1 MGNESI
7 MNAEDALHDRF
18 AQTSRVTLVTAAVN
32 LLLSVVKV
40 VIGFVAQSQSLVAD
54 GIHSLSDL
62 LSDLLVYFAARHAKN
77 EPDDEHPYG
86 HGRFE
91 TAATLG
97 LGVLLILA
105 ALGIAWDAVDR
116 LFSPAELLTPG
127 VLALFAAA
135 FSIAANEGLYYYT
148 IKVARRLRSDML
160 AANAWHHRSDA
171 ISSVVVLIGVGGTL
185 AGLPYLD
192 AVAAVAVGV
201 MIAKIGWDLGWSA
214 FQELVDAGL
223 EEERLEKI
231 RGLILETGGVD
242 DIHMLRTR
250 KMGGAA
256 SVDVHVLVEP
266 WISVSEGH
274 MIGQTVI
281 DRLLEG
287 IDEVSDVTVHVD
299 PEDDEI
305 AAPCKD
311 LPLRNEARKMINR
324 AWTDIGE
331 VSSLERLV
339 LHYLDGRIKLDI
351 YFPLSLYR
359 DEAQV
364 AELRSR
370 LQAALM
376 PHREFGEVRVYF
388 G

>member
-1 MGNESI
+1 MTSEI
-7 MNAEDALHDRF
+7 QLHDRF
-18 AQTSRVTLVTAAVN
+18 TETKRVTFVTAGVN

-40 VIGFVAQSQSLVAD
+40 IVGVVAQSQSLVAD

-62 LSDLLVYFAARHAKN
+62 LSDLLVYFAALHAKQ
-77 EPDDEHPYG
+77 EPDEQHPYG

-97 LGVLLILA
+97 LGILLILA

-116 LFSPAELLTPG
+116 LFSPEELLTPG
-127 VLALFAAA
+127 IIALFAAG
-135 FSIAANEGLYYYT
+135 FSIVANEGLYIYT

-192 AVAAVAVGV
+192 AVAAVAVGA

-223 EEERLEKI
+223 EEERLDKI
-231 RGLILETGGVD
+231 RATILDTGGVD

-250 KMGGAA
+250 KLGGAA
-256 SVDVHVLVEP
+256 SVDVHLLVEP

-281 DRLLEG
+281 DRLLED
-287 IDEVSDVTVHVD
+287 IDEVSDVTVHID

-305 AAPCKD
+305 AAPCRD
-311 LPLRNEARKMINR
+311 LPLRNEARKIIDR
-324 AWTDIGE
+324 AWSDIEEFSGI
-331 VSSLERLV
+331 SRLV
-339 LHYLDGRIKLDI
+339 LHYLDGKIDLDL
-351 YFPLSLYR
+351 YFPLSIYR
-359 DEAQV
+359 DESQSSQ
-364 AELRSR
+364 LCHR
-370 LQAALM
+370 LQKALTGH
-376 PHREFGEVRVYF
+376 PEFGAVRLFF

>member
-1 MGNESI
+1 MNGHDHLHQRFVETARVSI
-7 MNAEDALHDRF
+7 
-18 AQTSRVTLVTAAVN
+18 VTAVVN

-40 VIGFVAQSQSLVAD
+40 AIGIVAQSQSLVAD

-62 LSDLLVYFAARHAKN
+62 LSDLLVYFAARHARN

-97 LGVLLILA
+97 LGILLILA
-105 ALGIAWDAVDR
+105 AAGIAWDAAHR
-116 LFSPAELLTPG
+116 LFSPEELLTPG
-127 VLALFAAA
+127 VIALFAAA
-135 FSIAANEGLYYYT
+135 FSIVANEGLFHYT
-148 IKVARRLRSDML
+148 IRVARRLRSDML

-171 ISSVVVLIGVGGTL
+171 ISSVVVLVGVGGTL

-192 AVAAVAVGV
+192 AVAAVAVGA

-223 EEERLEKI
+223 EEEKLEQI
-231 RGLILETGGVD
+231 RETILDTGGVD

-250 KMGGAA
+250 KLGGSA

-266 WISVSEGH
+266 RISVSEGH

-287 IDEVSDVTVHVD
+287 IEEISDVTVHVD
-299 PEDDEI
+299 PEDDEV
-305 AAPCKD
+305 AAPCSN
-311 LPLRNEARKMINR
+311 LPLRKEALRIVNEAWSGIAEAARR
-324 AWTDIGE
+324 T
-331 VSSLERLV
+331 RLV
-339 LHYLDGRIKLDI
+339 LHYLDGRIEVDL
-351 YFPLSLYR
+351 YFPLAFYR
-359 DEAQV
+359 DEFQV
-364 AELRSR
+364 DELGRR
-370 LQAALM
+370 LKAALTRH
-376 PHREFGEVRVYF
+376 PEFGEVRLYF